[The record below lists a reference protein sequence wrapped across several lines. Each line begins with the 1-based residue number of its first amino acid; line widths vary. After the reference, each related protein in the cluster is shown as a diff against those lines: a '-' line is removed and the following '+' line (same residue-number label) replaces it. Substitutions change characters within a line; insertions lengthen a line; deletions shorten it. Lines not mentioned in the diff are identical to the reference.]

1 MKMRWFGFAALA
13 CLLAAASA
21 VFAQNPD
28 ITGIAHVAY
37 RVSNLD
43 KELDFLHKLGYEESF
58 AFQNKEGKTSEV
70 FVKINDTQFFEVY
83 PQTEPAQ
90 ELGWMH
96 ICYESGDLNAL
107 YKTLVAHGLTP
118 RPVEK
123 AGAGNLI
130 SSLKDPEGRVTE
142 FTQYMPGSKHTLDRG
157 KHLGANRVADA
168 IAGVSLPEPDMA
180 VAEKFYASGLG
191 FATRQTQMGV
201 RVQVT
206 GKPMPWLILRSA
218 SGSAKPVLVFQV
230 ADTAAA
236 LKQLQ
241 AAGLNP
247 EQHGRRILVSD
258 PDGNLIAFMQTRMR

>member
-1 MKMRWFGFAALA
+1 MKLRWMSIVALA
-13 CLLAAASA
+13 VLCVGAPRI
-21 VFAQNPD
+21 FAQNSG

-58 AFQNKEGKTSEV
+58 AFTNKEGKISEV

-83 PQTEPAQ
+83 PQTEPSQ

-96 ICYESGDLNAL
+96 VCYESGDLNAL
-107 YKTLVAHGLTP
+107 YKTLAANGLTP

-142 FTQYMPGSKHTLDRG
+142 FTQYMPGSKHTLDKG
-157 KHLGANRVADA
+157 KHLGEHRVSDA
-168 IAGVSLPEPDMA
+168 IAGFTLPVPDIA
-180 VAEKFYASGLG
+180 AAEKFYTAGLG
-191 FATRQTQMGV
+191 FA
-201 RVQVT
+201 VQRARRGLRIQIT
-206 GKPMPWLILRSA
+206 SQPIPWIMLRPA
-218 SGSAKPVLVFQV
+218 EDNAKPTIVFQIEDV
-230 ADTAAA
+230 DAAA
-236 LKQLQ
+236 RQLQ

-247 EQHGRRILVSD
+247 ELRGRRVQVTD
-258 PDGNLIAFMQTRMR
+258 PDGNVLVFAQSRAR